1 MFLKK
6 KFGPGKT
13 IPVMGESNSD
23 MNLESETITVYAW
36 CLFSRFPRAVLRK
49 LCLLGVEHVR
59 LISLIQTPARMLEIP
74 SDKHPLAY
82 PITLW
87 ARRGRY
93 LSVRELEL
101 FDESV
106 HRDDRY
112 PFSISYI
119 DEPND
124 TVLVPTG
131 TIDFLG
137 KSWKWSELL
146 LNLVETFGASL
157 EKSLDDPLM
166 PEDFLF
172 ECMRRN
178 LGVEMVKDCR
188 VILHELQSNGMIEE
202 VSEREYR
209 LLYNAEYFG
218 LNMNR
223 SIPSENENYSLS
235 DLVRNSIHLL
245 SRVKDAPHSVPY
257 LDFLD
262 SVSWFQGI
270 SFTCFIGSEELR
282 HKRRKILVDLHCMMM
297 LHIDILRVV
306 LEKERDKFFYK
317 FKDQQLHL
325 SQLRNHILQLT
336 QDDPQE
342 TENINSLLFLK
353 WTLSGDPETDS
364 KILSLARDEFIKRAA
379 FVDDSGTLQL
389 PSFMKSTHPHKSYEI
404 CISPFI

>member
-1 MFLKK
+1 
-6 KFGPGKT
+6 
-13 IPVMGESNSD
+13 
-23 MNLESETITVYAW
+23 
-36 CLFSRFPRAVLRK
+36 
-49 LCLLGVEHVR
+49 
-59 LISLIQTPARMLEIP
+59 
-74 SDKHPLAY
+74 
-82 PITLW
+82 
-87 ARRGRY
+87 
-93 LSVRELEL
+93 
-101 FDESV
+101 
-106 HRDDRY
+106 
-112 PFSISYI
+112 
-119 DEPND
+119 
-124 TVLVPTG
+124 
-131 TIDFLG
+131 
-137 KSWKWSELL
+137 
-146 LNLVETFGASL
+146 
-157 EKSLDDPLM
+157 
-166 PEDFLF
+166 
-172 ECMRRN
+172 
-178 LGVEMVKDCR
+178 MVKDCR

-262 SVSWFQGI
+262 SVSRFQGI

-282 HKRRKILVDLHCMMM
+282 HKRLKILVDLHCMMM

-317 FKDQQLHL
+317 FKDQQVHL

-364 KILSLARDEFIKRAA
+364 KILSLARDEFMKRAA